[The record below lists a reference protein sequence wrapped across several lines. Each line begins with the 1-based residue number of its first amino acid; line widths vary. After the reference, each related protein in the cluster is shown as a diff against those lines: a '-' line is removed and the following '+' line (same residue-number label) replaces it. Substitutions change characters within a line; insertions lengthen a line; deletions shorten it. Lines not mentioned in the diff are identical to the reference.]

1 MHISYNSNIKTFCII
16 IKWNI
21 KHKINIR
28 ICIPHFIIIL
38 NFIIKISK
46 TKWKIIF
53 LSFRLYNILFL
64 YILLKKLK
72 TIFSHLYIL
81 SYNNWQFFLYIFF
94 NIVFI
99 IILILLYSL
108 FINSF
113 FSKTPIICIF
123 LLQYMTK
130 SFISLSLIYIYII
143 YISYFL
149 SFTLHSI
156 SFKISS

>member
-21 KHKINIR
+21 KYKINIR

-64 YILLKKLK
+64 YFLLKKLK

-94 NIVFI
+94 SIVFI

-113 FSKTPIICIF
+113 FLKI
-123 LLQYMTK
+123 LLYV
-130 SFISLSLIYIYII
+130 FFFYNIWLNLLYLYHWYIYII

>member
-21 KHKINIR
+21 EHKINIR

-38 NFIIKISK
+38 NFMIKISK
-46 TKWKIIF
+46 TNWKIIF
-53 LSFRLYNILFL
+53 LSFRLYNILF
-64 YILLKKLK
+64 KKLK

-108 FINSF
+108 FIHSF
-113 FSKTPIICIF
+113 FSKNPILCIF

-130 SFISLSLIYIYII
+130 SFISLSLIYIYI
-143 YISYFL
+143 
-149 SFTLHSI
+149 
-156 SFKISS
+156 

>member
-46 TKWKIIF
+46 TKWKILF

-64 YILLKKLK
+64 YFLLKKLK

-130 SFISLSLIYIYII
+130 SFISLSLIYIYIYNI
-143 YISYFL
+143 YIIFFIIYFT
-149 SFTLHSI
+149 FNFI
-156 SFKISS
+156 

>member
-16 IKWNI
+16 IKLNI
-21 KHKINIR
+21 KHK
-28 ICIPHFIIIL
+28 IIIL

-72 TIFSHLYIL
+72 TIFSRLHIL

-94 NIVFI
+94 STVFI

-113 FSKTPIICIF
+113 FLKI
-123 LLQYMTK
+123 LLYV
-130 SFISLSLIYIYII
+130 FFFYNIWLNLLYLYHWYIYIYNIYIIFFII
-143 YISYFL
+143 Y
-149 SFTLHSI
+149 FTFNVI
-156 SFKISS
+156 

>member
-64 YILLKKLK
+64 YFLLKKLK

-81 SYNNWQFFLYIFF
+81 SYNNWQFFF
-94 NIVFI
+94 FI
-99 IILILLYSL
+99 IILIFLYSL

-113 FSKTPIICIF
+113 FSKNPIIYIF

-130 SFISLSLIYIYII
+130 SFISLSLIYIYNIYIYII
-143 YISYFL
+143 HISYFL

-156 SFKISS
+156 SLKISS